1 MKFKTYLFISLGI
14 FLSQSTMAESF
25 TETFHG
31 VPKLNL
37 NLYAFGADVDGK
49 ISQGNLSYEVD
60 QPVRETIKELD
71 HSFMAHVDLSKGRWG
86 LFLDHQTVETSQEK
100 SAMSVPVALSTK
112 LNQASYGLYYQAYI
126 SPETTT
132 QNYPKLVIE
141 PTIGINHTKAEANL
155 SALNQTLNMD
165 TSWNEFFWGSRF
177 KYNFDSAWNLAS
189 EITFGVENTISAHAY
204 LGYRIPIM
212 NRNLNIR
219 AGYRYFDQ
227 DYKANNFHW
236 DIRQQGPVIGINLP
250 IF

>member
-1 MKFKTYLFISLGI
+1 MKFKTYLFLSLGI

-49 ISQGNLSYEVD
+49 IGQGNLSYKVD
-60 QPVRETIKELD
+60 QPFKETIKELD

-112 LNQASYGLYYQAYI
+112 LDQASYGLYYQAYI

-155 SALNQTLNMD
+155 SALNQTLNME
-165 TSWNEFFWGSRF
+165 TSWNEFFW
-177 KYNFDSAWNLAS
+177 A
-189 EITFGVENTISAHAY
+189 FGVENTISVHAY